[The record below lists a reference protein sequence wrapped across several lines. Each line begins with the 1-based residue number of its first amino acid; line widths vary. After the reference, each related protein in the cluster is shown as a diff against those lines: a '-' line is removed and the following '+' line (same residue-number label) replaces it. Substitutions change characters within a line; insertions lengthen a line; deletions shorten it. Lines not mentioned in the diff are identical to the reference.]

1 LVAAALDLGAARL
14 HSQVAAQE
22 QEAQEHQAPAQMAAQ
37 HSSHLN
43 PIQEQQ

>member
-1 LVAAALDLGAARL
+1 LAVAALVLGAARL
-14 HSQVAAQE
+14 LNQVADQVLAV
-22 QEAQEHQAPAQMAAQ
+22 QEHRAPAQMAAQ